1 MNDVAARVAELAPW
15 FHDMDL
21 GGVRTGSPAFL
32 WDYPASKLRRIA
44 HALPDV
50 TGLTV
55 LDIGCNA
62 GYWSIAMKQRGAARV
77 LGIDSDPRYLAQA
90 KLAAEVQGADIE
102 LRQLDVYD
110 VAALGERFDLVIF
123 TGVLYHLRHPLL
135 ALDLIHAHVAR
146 DWLLFQC
153 LQHGAAP
160 PAKPAP
166 DYPFDERAQFDAPG
180 WPKLH
185 FVEHRFAD
193 DPTNWWLPNLAA
205 AEAMLRS
212 AGFTIQ
218 AHPEADVHLCRRAEG
233 GHAPIHPATGPAR

>member
-1 MNDVAARVAELAPW
+1 MSDIASRVTALAPW

-21 GGVRTGSPAFL
+21 GGVRTGSAPFL
-32 WDYPASKLRRIA
+32 HDYPASKLRRIEP
-44 HALPDV
+44 ALPDV
-50 TGLTV
+50 TGLSV

-62 GYWSIAMKQRGAARV
+62 GFWSIAMKLRGAARV
-77 LGIDSDPRYLAQA
+77 VGIDSDPRYLAQA
-90 KLAAEVQGADIE
+90 RLAAEVQGADIE

-110 VAALGERFDLVIF
+110 VAALGERFDFVIF

-135 ALDLIHAHVAR
+135 ALDLIHAHAAR

-153 LQHGAAP
+153 LQQGGAAP
-160 PAKPAP
+160 FPAAP
-166 DYPFDERAQFDAPG
+166 DYPFEAREQFNEPG

-185 FVEHRFAD
+185 FVENRFAG

-212 AGFTIQ
+212 AGFAIH
-218 AHPEADVHLCRRAEG
+218 AHPEADVHLCRRLPE
-233 GHAPIHPATGPAR
+233 GHAPIHPATGAER